1 MRQRLC
7 IVVLICLC
15 LFVGVASAAIPN
27 TSTVLYLPL
36 NQTAFADFSASAHTI
51 TNTGSVLADANI
63 TKYGGASALFS
74 GSNTLSAPASSDF
87 TLSTNTISVWVNE
100 STLGNYWF
108 VGYTGSSGVGV
119 WGGNGIQW
127 YLQTDSSGKP
137 QFQWGSSSSITAAS
151 PLVANK
157 WNLVTLTVSGSNA
170 TLYVNGTEVATTS
183 SFSLVAG
190 TPTKLSIGSNG
201 AGGNYMVGRLDDVIF
216 TKNVM
221 GQTTIQDAEFFINP
235 TAAFTQNVTEG
246 SSPLP
251 VSFTNTSSGNIPNQT
266 YRWYYTNSSFTGG
279 NGTQILFSTSASPE
293 LTLGA
298 GNWTI
303 NENVTN
309 TYGESS
315 ATSWVNVSAAG
326 ASPSPISASFTS
338 SSNPSTVNT
347 AVTFTDTSTGTPTTW
362 NWTIAGSITNTTQNA
377 SYLFDTSGTYAVDL
391 NVTNA
396 SGHFSNYTLN
406 QVVTNVSGFTQQ
418 DIWMEGQYLQTF
430 NIVDSNNLPIAN
442 VTIGSTS
449 GNSYTTSNGTGYLTE
464 PFGAATVT
472 FVSNGYT
479 SRAISYVFDS
489 DDTHSVT
496 MYTATP
502 PVSSNVNTLY
512 SPQTVHLTIVDAYGV
527 PQPGAYVTVSYIAS
541 SLPSTDTNWLTTNF
555 GVDTDVAADMV
566 NSSVLQRDYT
576 GSDGGFVFTAFP
588 VIRYNITAVNAT
600 TGMNHRTEITPKDS
614 HYVIYCPLTGQARG
628 NNTLIARQ
636 NATLPWYSLNNTH
649 IMLGMTYQDTTS
661 CTSSVRFRA
670 WFQTNGSE
678 IHNTTWS
685 GFGSALILDN
695 HTIPK
700 APIGTE
706 YLWQYNATRVC

>member
-1 MRQRLC
+1 
-7 IVVLICLC
+7 
-15 LFVGVASAAIPN
+15 
-27 TSTVLYLPL
+27 
-36 NQTAFADFSASAHTI
+36 
-51 TNTGSVLADANI
+51 
-63 TKYGGASALFS
+63 
-74 GSNTLSAPASSDF
+74 
-87 TLSTNTISVWVNE
+87 
-100 STLGNYWF
+100 
-108 VGYTGSSGVGV
+108 
-119 WGGNGIQW
+119 
-127 YLQTDSSGKP
+127 
-137 QFQWGSSSSITAAS
+137 
-151 PLVANK
+151 VAN
-157 WNLVTLTVSGSNA
+157 A
-170 TLYVNGTEVATTS
+170 
-183 SFSLVAG
+183 
-190 TPTKLSIGSNG
+190 
-201 AGGNYMVGRLDDVIF
+201 
-216 TKNVM
+216 
-221 GQTTIQDAEFFINP
+221 
-235 TAAFTQNVTEG
+235 
-246 SSPLP
+246 
-251 VSFTNTSSGNIPNQT
+251 
-266 YRWYYTNSSFTGG
+266 
-279 NGTQILFSTSASPE
+279 
-293 LTLGA
+293 
-298 GNWTI
+298 
-303 NENVTN
+303 
-309 TYGESS
+309 
-315 ATSWVNVSAAG
+315 
-326 ASPSPISASFTS
+326 
-338 SSNPSTVNT
+338 
-347 AVTFTDTSTGTPTTW
+347 
-362 NWTIAGSITNTTQNA
+362 
-377 SYLFDTSGTYAVDL
+377 
-391 NVTNA
+391 
-396 SGHFSNYTLN
+396 
-406 QVVTNVSGFTQQ
+406 SGFTQQ

-430 NIVDSNNLPIAN
+430 HIVDSNNLPIAN

-472 FVSNGYT
+472 FVSDGYT

-502 PVSSNVNTLY
+502 PASSNVNTLY

-527 PQPGAYVTVSYIAS
+527 PQPGAYITVSYIAS
-541 SLPSTDTNWLTTNF
+541 SLPSTDTNWLTANF
-555 GVDTDVAADMV
+555 GVDEDVAADMV

-614 HYVIYCPLTGQARG
+614 HYVIYCPLSGQARG

-700 APIGTE
+700 APLGTE

>member
-1 MRQRLC
+1 LVYYARGGPGDGSDGDGALKLG
-7 IVVLICLC
+7 IVGSGGYGMGLIDGESGA
-15 LFVGVASAAIPN
+15 VIIS
-27 TSTVLYLPL
+27 YL
-36 NQTAFADFSASAHTI
+36 
-51 TNTGSVLADANI
+51 
-63 TKYGGASALFS
+63 
-74 GSNTLSAPASSDF
+74 
-87 TLSTNTISVWVNE
+87 
-100 STLGNYWF
+100 
-108 VGYTGSSGVGV
+108 
-119 WGGNGIQW
+119 
-127 YLQTDSSGKP
+127 
-137 QFQWGSSSSITAAS
+137 
-151 PLVANK
+151 
-157 WNLVTLTVSGSNA
+157 
-170 TLYVNGTEVATTS
+170 
-183 SFSLVAG
+183 
-190 TPTKLSIGSNG
+190 TPT
-201 AGGNYMVGRLDDVIF
+201 
-216 TKNVM
+216 
-221 GQTTIQDAEFFINP
+221 P
-235 TAAFTQNVTEG
+235 TF
-246 SSPLP
+246 
-251 VSFTNTSSGNIPNQT
+251 
-266 YRWYYTNSSFTGG
+266 
-279 NGTQILFSTSASPE
+279 
-293 LTLGA
+293 
-298 GNWTI
+298 
-303 NENVTN
+303 
-309 TYGESS
+309 
-315 ATSWVNVSAAG
+315 
-326 ASPSPISASFTS
+326 SASFTS

-347 AVTFTDTSTGTPTTW
+347 AVSFTDTSTGTPTTW

-377 SYLFDTSGTYAVDL
+377 SYLFDTTGTYAVDL

-430 NIVDSNNLPIAN
+430 HIVDSNNLPIAN

-472 FVSNGYT
+472 FVSDGYT

-527 PQPGAYVTVSYIAS
+527 PQPGAYITVSYIAS

-555 GVDTDVAADMV
+555 GVDEDVAADMV

-576 GSDGGFVFTAFP
+576 GSDGGFVFTALP
-588 VIRYNITAVNAT
+588 VIRYGITVTNVT
-600 TGMNHRTEITPKDS
+600 TGMNHRVEITPKDS
-614 HYVIYCPLTGQARG
+614 HYTIYCPLTGQAKT
-628 NNTLIARQ
+628 NNTLLARQ

-670 WFQTNGSE
+670 WFQANGSE